1 MDGFEAR
8 FVVLEYSIWAG
19 DFRGSDA
26 SIPARGDERQQMGEI
41 NRLKLKETNG
51 DRDGNSG

>member
-1 MDGFEAR
+1 MDGFESR